1 MKFFKTII
9 LILISFC
16 IFNLANAKD
25 FVKVYKQDEI
35 SKYFSGVISLNDN
48 EYGNSYIY
56 LKKLDGFETSHFNF
70 SQLFQYTLINLGKFD
85 EAYIYSKKLERKKI
99 QTFESN
105 LIIGVFYL
113 KRGDY
118 KNAAKYFKKLED
130 KNQTF
135 LLQSLLSESL
145 NAWILFPKLTQNEA
159 REKIKNIS
167 NTFENVKKIQETFS
181 YCFYNNNKTDI
192 QFEKLISDSKI
203 DFTRYSFFYAN
214 FLFKKGKTDKANK
227 IIDSSLKKFP
237 RNLILGQMKD
247 DMESK
252 KIKHFSNKFDCEN
265 LSNIIAELFY
275 IISNVT
281 STQNMYSISNFY
293 LSLAKFLNP
302 NFISFDTLLAE
313 NYYMIDKYDESIQVY
328 KRIRNKGN
336 IYNWYASKQI
346 ASILVEQKKNPQ
358 GLNFLKKSFNN
369 FSNPSVYQIYDYA
382 EFLKRNDKF
391 AESIVL
397 FSKVLN
403 EVSEDH
409 KLFSKS
415 SDGRGISY
423 ERIGEWEKA
432 EKDFLNSLRKS
443 PDQAYVLNYLAYSWI
458 EKGINIEKSLSML
471 KKANDLKKN
480 NGYITDSLGWA
491 LFKLKRY
498 NEAEKYLRKAIKL
511 MPADPIIND
520 HYGDSLW
527 MKNQTL
533 QARYYWKTAFELE
546 GAEED
551 LKKKI
556 EEKLLMGLEE

>member
-265 LSNIIAELFY
+265 LSNVIAELFY

-302 NFISFDTLLAE
+302 NFISFDTFITVDSKPIFERPPSNINLTFLPNSSITSLAE
-313 NYYMIDKYDESIQVY
+313 TGLILDDIFALGMARGKFIFFISFFISLCF
-328 KRIRNKGN
+328 GN
-336 IYNWYASKQI
+336 LI
-346 ASILVEQKKNPQ
+346 AIVS
-358 GLNFLKKSFNN
+358 
-369 FSNPSVYQIYDYA
+369 
-382 EFLKRNDKF
+382 KF
-391 AESIVL
+391 ALASGQI
-397 FSKVLN
+397 F
-403 EVSEDH
+403 
-409 KLFSKS
+409 
-415 SDGRGISY
+415 
-423 ERIGEWEKA
+423 
-432 EKDFLNSLRKS
+432 DFFFF
-443 PDQAYVLNYLAYSWI
+443 
-458 EKGINIEKSLSML
+458 
-471 KKANDLKKN
+471 
-480 NGYITDSLGWA
+480 
-491 LFKLKRY
+491 FK
-498 NEAEKYLRKAIKL
+498 I
-511 MPADPIIND
+511 
-520 HYGDSLW
+520 
-527 MKNQTL
+527 
-533 QARYYWKTAFELE
+533 
-546 GAEED
+546 
-551 LKKKI
+551 
-556 EEKLLMGLEE
+556 